1 MTRIISLTAG
11 LLIAVQLCLL
21 SSSCKSNKNESKA
34 PSGNFMQNEPSRE
47 GSSTKS
53 FFAREREKR
62 REHEREFRDVRRP
75 MNQEHFQVLPTHG
88 KDYTPRSERLLESGR
103 NPDSSIYGF

>member
-1 MTRIISLTAG
+1 MTRIIFLTAG
-11 LLIAVQLCLL
+11 MLIAVQLCLL
-21 SSSCKSNKNESKA
+21 SCSCRSTEDKQKA
-34 PSGNFMQNEPSRE
+34 PSGKFMQNDRTREEPSQ
-47 GSSTKS
+47 S

-75 MNQEHFQVLPTHG
+75 MNQDHFQVLPTHG
-88 KDYTPRSERLLESGR
+88 KNYTPRSERLHESSR

>member
-1 MTRIISLTAG
+1 MTRIILLTASM
-11 LLIAVQLCLL
+11 LIAVQICLF
-21 SSSCKSNKNESKA
+21 SSSCKSTENKQKA
-34 PSGNFMQNEPSRE
+34 PSGKFMQNERTREEPS
-47 GSSTKS
+47 KS

-75 MNQEHFQVLPTHG
+75 MDRDHFQVLPTHG
-88 KDYTPRSERLLESGR
+88 NNYTPRSERLLESGR